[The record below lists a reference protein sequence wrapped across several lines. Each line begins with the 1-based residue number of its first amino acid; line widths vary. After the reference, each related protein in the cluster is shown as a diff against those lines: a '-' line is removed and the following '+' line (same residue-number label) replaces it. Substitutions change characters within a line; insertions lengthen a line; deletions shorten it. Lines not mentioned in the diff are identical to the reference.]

1 MFVFSQMKK
10 PYAGAMSGNEGA
22 SIALAYLMSEAS
34 MITQSQTKKI
44 GDNQMHIISGRP
56 SVTISGNQCR
66 SKGASS
72 SCTILSSEVIRCHQR
87 SSEVIR
93 GHQRSSEQLV
103 YHSGIIW

>member
-34 MITQSQTKKI
+34 ITTQSHSKKI
-44 GDNQMHIISGRP
+44 GD
-56 SVTISGNQCR
+56 
-66 SKGASS
+66 
-72 SCTILSSEVIRCHQR
+72 HQR
-87 SSEVIR
+87 HVRHAISD
-93 GHQRSSEQLV
+93 HQWQSVPIERCEQLV